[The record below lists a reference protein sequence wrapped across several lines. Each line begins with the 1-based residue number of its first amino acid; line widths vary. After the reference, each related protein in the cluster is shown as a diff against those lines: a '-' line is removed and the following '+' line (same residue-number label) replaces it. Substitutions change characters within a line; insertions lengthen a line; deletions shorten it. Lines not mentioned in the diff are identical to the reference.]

1 MKIAAADVIL
11 LRRTRRHV
19 NHFPTVGLL
28 LKGPADRLAN
38 VKSMGGVGRRVPARD
53 RAPVVLGGT
62 GEQPGMAPV
71 KAPADPRLVVE
82 NASLRYGDLA
92 VLDDLSLSVGTSE
105 IVSIVGPSGCGK
117 TTLLRCVG
125 GLNRLN
131 RGEIRIDGQRVEK
144 PLPIVSMV
152 FQHFGLFPWKNLWSN
167 IAYGL
172 RLRHTPKEEI
182 ERRVADA
189 IALVSLKGFENS
201 YPHQLS
207 GGMQQ
212 RAGLARALVMEPKL
226 LLMDEPFSAIDAQT
240 REQLQFEL
248 LRIWDSRPTAMMF
261 VTHAIE
267 EAVLMGDRVVVLAGR
282 PAHVRAV
289 RDVDLPRPRERSVVA
304 SPAFINLRE
313 QIWHDL
319 FGQQGANGARVQ

>member
-1 MKIAAADVIL
+1 MNGAQD
-11 LRRTRRHV
+11 
-19 NHFPTVGLL
+19 
-28 LKGPADRLAN
+28 
-38 VKSMGGVGRRVPARD
+38 S
-53 RAPVVLGGT
+53 
-62 GEQPGMAPV
+62 
-71 KAPADPRLVVE
+71 RLVVE
-82 NASLRYGDLA
+82 NACLRYGDLE
-92 VLDDLSLSVGTSE
+92 VLSELSLRVGNTE
-105 IVSIVGPSGCGK
+105 IISIVGPSGCGK

-125 GLNRLN
+125 GLNQLN
-131 RGEIRIDGQRVEK
+131 AGEIRIEGQLVEK

-172 RLRHTPKEEI
+172 KLRHLDRDEI

-189 IALVSLKGFENS
+189 IELVGLKGFEHA

-248 LRIWDSRPTAMMF
+248 LRIWDQQPTAMMF
-261 VTHAIE
+261 VTHSID

-289 RDVDLPRPRERSVVA
+289 RHVDLPRPRERSIVA
-304 SPAFINLRE
+304 SPEFINLRE
-313 QIWHDL
+313 QVWHDL
-319 FGQQGANGARVQ
+319 FDQPAGNGARTRQ

>member
-1 MKIAAADVIL
+1 MND
-11 LRRTRRHV
+11 
-19 NHFPTVGLL
+19 P
-28 LKGPADRLAN
+28 
-38 VKSMGGVGRRVPARD
+38 
-53 RAPVVLGGT
+53 
-62 GEQPGMAPV
+62 GEA
-71 KAPADPRLVVE
+71 RLVVE
-82 NASLRYGDLA
+82 NAEVRYGDLE
-92 VLDDLSLSVGTSE
+92 VLADVSLNVGSSE

-117 TTLLRCVG
+117 TTLLRCVA
-125 GLNRLN
+125 GLTLLDD
-131 RGEIRIDGQRVEK
+131 GEIRIDGQVVDK
-144 PLPIVSMV
+144 PLPSVSMV
-152 FQHFGLFPWKNLWSN
+152 FQHFGLFPWKNLRNN

-172 RLRHTPKEEI
+172 KLRRTPGEEI
-182 ERRVADA
+182 ERRVAEA
-189 IALVSLKGFENS
+189 IELVGLAGFEKS

-261 VTHAIE
+261 VTHAID

-289 RDVDLPRPRERSVVA
+289 RKVDLPRPRDRKVVS
-304 SPAFINLRE
+304 SPSFINLRD
-313 QIWHDL
+313 QVWHDL
-319 FGQQGANGARVQ
+319 FNQPGGEGT

>member
-1 MKIAAADVIL
+1 L
-11 LRRTRRHV
+11 GPGGLREPHATDGQAMR
-19 NHFPTVGLL
+19 
-28 LKGPADRLAN
+28 GP
-38 VKSMGGVGRRVPARD
+38 
-53 RAPVVLGGT
+53 
-62 GEQPGMAPV
+62 GEA
-71 KAPADPRLVVE
+71 RLVVE
-82 NASLRYGDLA
+82 NACLRYGELA
-92 VLDDLSLSVGTSE
+92 VLEDLTLSVGNSE

-131 RGEIRIDGQRVEK
+131 GGEIRIDGQLVER

-152 FQHFGLFPWKNLWSN
+152 FQHFGLFPWKSLWSN

-172 RLRHTPKEEI
+172 KLRHTPHDEI
-182 ERRVADA
+182 ERRVGEA
-189 IALVSLKGFENS
+189 IELVGLKGFEKS

-240 REQLQFEL
+240 REQLQFEM
-248 LRIWDSRPTAMMF
+248 LRIWDLRPTAMMF
-261 VTHAIE
+261 VTHAID

-282 PAHVRAV
+282 PSHVRAV
-289 RDVDLPRPRERSVVA
+289 REVKLPRPRERSVVA
-304 SPAFINLRE
+304 SREFINLRE
-313 QIWHDL
+313 QVWHDL
-319 FGQQGANGARVQ
+319 FDRPSVNGSSPQ

>member
-1 MKIAAADVIL
+1 VSRSDLATPAAARPRSAGAQQD
-11 LRRTRRHV
+11 
-19 NHFPTVGLL
+19 
-28 LKGPADRLAN
+28 A
-38 VKSMGGVGRRVPARD
+38 
-53 RAPVVLGGT
+53 
-62 GEQPGMAPV
+62 
-71 KAPADPRLVVE
+71 RLVVE
-82 NASLRYGDLA
+82 NACLRYGELD
-92 VLDDLSLSVGTSE
+92 VLSDLSLSVGGTE

-125 GLNRLN
+125 GLNQLN
-131 RGEIRIDGQRVEK
+131 AGEIRIEGQRVEK
-144 PLPIVSMV
+144 PLPSVSMV
-152 FQHFGLFPWKNLWSN
+152 FQHFGLFPWRNLWNN

-172 RLRHTPKEEI
+172 KLKHTPKEEV
-182 ERRVADA
+182 ERRVAEA
-189 IALVSLKGFENS
+189 IDLVCLKGFENA

-248 LRIWDSRPTAMMF
+248 LRIWDARPTAMMF
-261 VTHAIE
+261 VTHAID

-289 RDVDLPRPRERSVVA
+289 RKVDLPRPRDRSVVS

-313 QIWHDL
+313 QVWHDL
-319 FGQQGANGARVQ
+319 FDQPAGNGARAH

>member
-1 MKIAAADVIL
+1 VNRSDLGASSAA
-11 LRRTRRHV
+11 RPRST
-19 NHFPTVGLL
+19 G
-28 LKGPADRLAN
+28 
-38 VKSMGGVGRRVPARD
+38 VPAMNAQQD
-53 RAPVVLGGT
+53 A
-62 GEQPGMAPV
+62 
-71 KAPADPRLVVE
+71 RLVVE
-82 NASLRYGDLA
+82 NACLRYGELD
-92 VLDDLSLSVGTSE
+92 VLSDLSLSVGGTE

-125 GLNRLN
+125 GLNQLN
-131 RGEIRIDGQRVEK
+131 GGEIRIDGQVVEK
-144 PLPIVSMV
+144 PSPSVSMV
-152 FQHFGLFPWKNLWSN
+152 FQHFGLFPWKNLWNN

-172 RLRHTPKEEI
+172 MLRGTPKEEI
-182 ERRVADA
+182 ERRVGEA
-189 IALVSLKGFENS
+189 IELVGLKGFEKS

-248 LRIWDSRPTAMMF
+248 LRIWDRRPTAMMF
-261 VTHAIE
+261 VTHAID

-289 RDVDLPRPRERSVVA
+289 RKVDLPRPRDRSVVS
-304 SPAFINLRE
+304 SPTFINLRE
-313 QIWHDL
+313 QVWHDL
-319 FGQQGANGARVQ
+319 FDQQAGNGARVQ

>member
-1 MKIAAADVIL
+1 MNDPGEI
-11 LRRTRRHV
+11 
-19 NHFPTVGLL
+19 
-28 LKGPADRLAN
+28 RLAVAN
-38 VKSMGGVGRRVPARD
+38 ARLSFG
-53 RAPVVLGGT
+53 PLEVL
-62 GEQPGMAPV
+62 
-71 KAPADPRLVVE
+71 
-82 NASLRYGDLA
+82 S
-92 VLDDLSLSVGTSE
+92 DLSLTVGSAE

-125 GLNRLN
+125 GLNQLN
-131 RGEIRIDGQRVEK
+131 GGEIRIDGQLVER
-144 PLPIVSMV
+144 PRPSVSMV
-152 FQHFGLFPWKNLWSN
+152 FQHFGLFPWKNLWNN

-172 RLRHTPKEEI
+172 KLRHDPKEEI
-182 ERRVADA
+182 ERRVREA
-189 IALVSLKGFENS
+189 IELVGLKGFERS

-261 VTHAIE
+261 VTHAID

-289 RDVDLPRPRERSVVA
+289 RKVDLPRPRNRSIVA
-304 SPAFINLRE
+304 SPTFINLRE
-313 QIWHDL
+313 QVWHDL
-319 FGQQGANGARVQ
+319 FDQQGGSAVRMP